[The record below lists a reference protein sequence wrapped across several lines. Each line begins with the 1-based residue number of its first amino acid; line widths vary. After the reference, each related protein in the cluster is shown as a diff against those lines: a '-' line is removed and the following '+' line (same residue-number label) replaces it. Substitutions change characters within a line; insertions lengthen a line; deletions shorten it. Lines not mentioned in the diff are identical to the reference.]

1 MNCEVSSTAG
11 EEDDED
17 ADDHFCLK
25 CKVVVRGLE
34 NYVQHRKLGCRTA
47 PAQVSVS
54 YRVLPSVTHY
64 GAICKILL
72 DHMILDINYQ
82 FCCEKSHSQ
91 ALKQLRNLD

>member
-25 CKVVVRGLE
+25 CKAVVRGLE

-54 YRVLPSVTHY
+54 YRVSPSVTEQVLTVARAATPS
-64 GAICKILL
+64 GRLSNITVL
-72 DHMILDINYQ
+72 
-82 FCCEKSHSQ
+82 
-91 ALKQLRNLD
+91 NLSDSGYEARDCSY